1 MPVVQS
7 PYKFTSGDK
16 MSKILQ
22 GKYPGLP
29 DIYVP
34 VVDVG
39 DVALAHVHAIIK
51 QPPKGRYILVESRYC
66 TNNPQV

>member
-1 MPVVQS
+1 
-7 PYKFTSGDK
+7 